1 MSISITPLHPL
12 FAARVSG
19 IDLSQPVDPD
29 DFVAIQAA
37 LDQYA
42 VLVFHGPTL
51 TPEEQVTFG
60 GAGWCHGPRTPTR
73 PWSAHDPL

>member
-29 DFVAIQAA
+29 DFVRSRQRWIS
-37 LDQYA
+37 
-42 VLVFHGPTL
+42 
-51 TPEEQVTFG
+51 TPF
-60 GAGWCHGPRTPTR
+60 WCSTDRR
-73 PWSAHDPL
+73 

>member
-1 MSISITPLHPL
+1 MSISITPLHPR

-19 IDLSQPVDPD
+19 IDLSRPVDPD

-42 VLVFHGPTL
+42 VLVFHEIG
-51 TPEEQVTFG
+51 
-60 GAGWCHGPRTPTR
+60 R
-73 PWSAHDPL
+73 AHV